1 MYRKYGRALIIILQ
15 PPNLNCT
22 CLGGW
27 CQGPARGY
35 QAAHNAQMPVQL
47 TFNAVITAARQ
58 RVEAAVGEIND
69 NHRLF
74 QLAWQG
80 ELAPLRDAVHVT
92 VHTTQLAI
100 EMGSVNATPEDG
112 YSRYADVCGPW
123 RHDEPRH

>member
-1 MYRKYGRALIIILQ
+1 MTGPTVAAARHVISKYHEGCNGRGVPL
-15 PPNLNCT
+15 T
-22 CLGGW
+22 DD
-27 CQGPARGY
+27 
-35 QAAHNAQMPVQL
+35 QL

-100 EMGSVNATPEDG
+100 EMGSVNATPENG

>member
-1 MYRKYGRALIIILQ
+1 MLGSLKLGSEPRGGGERDLAQHTEAQGARCHRA
-15 PPNLNCT
+15 
-22 CLGGW
+22 
-27 CQGPARGY
+27 
-35 QAAHNAQMPVQL
+35 H
-47 TFNAVITAARQ
+47 VITAARQ

-100 EMGSVNATPEDG
+100 EMGSVNATPENG